1 MEYMKNFIGGLFKNR
16 EDAEMARKALRENGF
31 EEASIHL
38 LECTHEKEA
47 VVLKEKPTIQSIAIA
62 ALIGAV
68 ILGGIGTVLGLLV
81 GLGMIQLPVLDPSGG
96 QALPFEITWEYTLT
110 SVATGL
116 IFGVATGAILGAATR
131 LVMAQYK
138 TVDTPQKANK
148 GDLMLAVQT
157 NDMRRETQAR
167 STLKEYGAV
176 RFEEFREK
184 WDTEVWSVFEE
195 EASQAG

>member
-1 MEYMKNFIGGLFKNR
+1 
-16 EDAEMARKALRENGF
+16 
-31 EEASIHL
+31 
-38 LECTHEKEA
+38 
-47 VVLKEKPTIQSIAIA
+47 
-62 ALIGAV
+62 
-68 ILGGIGTVLGLLV
+68 
-81 GLGMIQLPVLDPSGG
+81 
-96 QALPFEITWEYTLT
+96 
-110 SVATGL
+110 
-116 IFGVATGAILGAATR
+116 
-131 LVMAQYK
+131 MAQYK

>member
-1 MEYMKNFIGGLFKNR
+1 MKNFIGGLFRNR
-16 EDAEMARKALRENGF
+16 EDAEMARKALHENGF
-31 EEASIHL
+31 EEGSIHM

-68 ILGGIGTVLGLLV
+68 LLGGVGAVLGLLV
-81 GLGMIQLPVLDPSGG
+81 GLGVIQLPVLDPSGG
-96 QALPFEITWEYTLT
+96 PTPPFEITREYTLI
-110 SVATGL
+110 SLATGL
-116 IFGVATGAILGAATR
+116 IFGVVTGAILGTATR
-131 LVMAQYK
+131 LAMAQYK
-138 TVDTPQKANK
+138 TVDSSQEPNK

-157 NDMRRETQAR
+157 NDMRRETKAR
-167 STLKEYGAV
+167 STMKEYGAV